1 MQKEIS
7 FEFEGTKYTLAFTRK
22 TVMAMTN
29 NGFTL
34 DMVTSKP
41 AIGIP
46 MLFKGAF
53 LANHKWLK
61 DDVKDRIY
69 EHITNRADLILKLQE
84 MYVVPINEMFE
95 EPEEEDEKKV
105 AWDSNF

>member
-1 MQKEIS
+1 MQ
-7 FEFEGTKYTLAFTRK
+7 RD
-22 TVMAMTN
+22 
-29 NGFTL
+29 GFDL
-34 DMVTSKP
+34 KDIEAKP
-41 AIGIP
+41 NIAIP
-46 MLFKGAF
+46 ALFKGAF

-61 DDVKDRIY
+61 DDVKDKIY